1 MIERA
6 AAGTKSARTRA
17 TVRAAAAEC
26 FAASG
31 FQAATTAEIAR
42 RAGVSE
48 GTVFLHYTNK
58 LGLLTAVTREFYE
71 GLQQLGEQAVAEDGT
86 PTEHLRRL
94 VADWCAVMAQ
104 KWDLVQAYIHAAQTF
119 PGTELA
125 EVVIES
131 NRRYTRIYI
140 GVIDE
145 MKAAG
150 ELEASLPSAFARD
163 MIFGTLEHSA
173 RGQRYAGRTVNTVDV
188 GRQIIDLLVGAG
200 RQSAADEKLSRIEKK
215 VDRLLE
221 QGPSNTEPTDHAVGP
236 RDTVKR

>member
-1 MIERA
+1 VIERA
-6 AAGTKSARTRA
+6 AAGTKSERTRA

-48 GTVFLHYTNK
+48 GTVFLHYSNK

-71 GLQQLGEQAVAEDGT
+71 SLQRQGEQAVADGT
-86 PTEHLRRL
+86 PTEQLRRL
-94 VADWCAVMAQ
+94 VSDWCAMMAQ

-119 PGTELA
+119 PGTELV

-131 NRRYTRIYI
+131 NRRYTRIYT

-150 ELEASLPSAFARD
+150 ELDETFPTALARD

-173 RGQRYAGRTVNTVDV
+173 RGQRYAGRPVNTVDV
-188 GRQIIDLLVGAG
+188 GRQIVDLLVGSS
-200 RQSAADEKLSRIEKK
+200 RQSASDEKLARIEKK
-215 VDRLLE
+215 LDRLLDRE
-221 QGPSNTEPTDHAVGP
+221 SSNIVPTDDPVGP